1 MTPEKDAELCKKYPM
16 LFSQRTADIKES
28 CMGFGI
34 ECGDGWYDLIDELS
48 AKLEAI
54 NEALPRKERIEAAQ
68 LKEKFGTLRFYTGP
82 VPNSVSE
89 EVFKLIEEAEHK
101 SAKICEGCGKP
112 GKSIVKNGWVSTLC
126 AKCRK

>member
-16 LFSQRTADIKES
+16 LFAQRTADIKES

-34 ECGDGWYDLIDELS
+34 ECSDGWYDLIDELS
-48 AKLEAI
+48 AKIEAI
-54 NEALPRKERIEAAQ
+54 NETLPRKERIEAEQ
-68 LKEKFGTLRFYTGP
+68 VKSKFGGLRMYVNS

-89 EVFKLIEEAEHK
+89 EVFKLIDEAEHK
-101 SAKICEGCGKP
+101 SFEICEECGKP

-126 AKCRK
+126 TKCMR